1 MARLILKNL
10 IINKQYMKEETYEA
24 LKNVIDYFDNCV
36 EKKRGNGW
44 VFKEIEKLRKE
55 LKTI

>member
-1 MARLILKNL
+1 
-10 IINKQYMKEETYEA
+10 MKEETYEA